1 MSINPSA
8 LSIVHYPAAVLRTRA
23 ADLPAVDATTAA
35 IAARMIELMRQAEG
49 IGLAAPQ
56 VGLSIRM
63 FIADV
68 PPDDEAEPP
77 RTPADD
83 PATCTSGPVVYIN
96 PVISAPGR
104 GTGPFAEGC
113 LSLPGIRGDVIR
125 PTEVTITYTTLDGS
139 RVSQRGGGLLA
150 RCWQHEM
157 DHLDGTLII
166 DRMTQMGRMKNR
178 AAIKR
183 LEGR

>member
-1 MSINPSA
+1 MSINTTH
-8 LSIVHYPAAVLRTRA
+8 LSIVTYPAAVLRTRA
-23 ADLPAVDATTAA
+23 ADVPASGADIPA

-56 VGLSIRM
+56 VGLSIRL

-77 RTPADD
+77 RSLADD

-96 PVISAPGR
+96 PVISSPGR
-104 GTGPFAEGC
+104 ATGPFAEGC
-113 LSLPGIRGDVIR
+113 LSLPDIRGEVIR
-125 PTEVTITYTTLDGS
+125 PMEVTITYTTLDGS

-157 DHLDGTLII
+157 DHLDGVLII